1 MIMLRF
7 SHLFMVLFL
16 VPAIGTQASAVA
28 PNKHQNSG
36 PSGLAIPRFVSLA
49 SDTVHM
55 RAGPGVRYPITWIY
69 KRRGT
74 PFMVMAEH
82 EYWRKVRDG
91 EGTEGWMHRS
101 LLSNRRMG
109 VLRGGVADLYALPNS
124 NSRVTLRAEPGVIGK
139 LLECKKSWCRM
150 TLGNIKAWIPRTAI
164 FGTLDT

>member
-1 MIMLRF
+1 
-7 SHLFMVLFL
+7 
-16 VPAIGTQASAVA
+16 
-28 PNKHQNSG
+28 
-36 PSGLAIPRFVSLA
+36 
-49 SDTVHM
+49 
-55 RAGPGVRYPITWIY
+55 
-69 KRRGT
+69 
-74 PFMVMAEH
+74 MVMAEH

-164 FGTLDT
+164 FGTLDTEQF